1 MTVAEAL
8 RSGGLEPRETRL
20 LLAAATGF
28 SEAAV
33 LAFPER
39 ALPAE
44 AAARFTDF
52 AARRRRGEP
61 VAYILGRQE
70 FYGLPLAVNPAV
82 LIPRP
87 ETELLVDLALQRD
100 FSSAVDLGTG
110 SGAIALAIKK
120 HRRGA
125 RVVGVEASAAALE
138 VAKRN
143 GVALGLDIE
152 WRHGRWCAPLS
163 GERFDLI
170 VSNPPYVAAGDPHLA
185 ALRYEPANALVS
197 GADGLD
203 AIRQIVAAAPAHL
216 ADGGWLL
223 LEHGIGQDGAVRGL
237 LKQAGLEEART
248 WPDLAGIPRV
258 CGAKRENRAYGYQ
271 TTHQGSGHRQ
281 PGRALHERHAAGPA
295 MRLLRA
301 RRAGAQRLRGA

>member
-1 MTVAEAL
+1 LTVAEAL

-39 ALPAE
+39 TLPAE
-44 AAARFTDF
+44 AEARFAEFT
-52 AARRRRGEP
+52 ARRRRGEP
-61 VAYILGRQE
+61 VAYILGRRE

-87 ETELLVDLALQRD
+87 ETELLVDLALQRE
-100 FSSAVDLGTG
+100 FSSVADLGTG
-110 SGAIALAIKK
+110 SGALALAIKR
-120 HRRGA
+120 HRPAA
-125 RVVGVEASAAALE
+125 RVVAVEASAAALE

-143 GVALGLDIE
+143 GVALGLDVE
-152 WRHGRWCAPLS
+152 WRHGRWFAPLH

-185 ALRYEPANALVS
+185 ELHFEPVNALVS

-203 AIRQIVAAAPAHL
+203 AIREIVAAAPAHL
-216 ADGGWLL
+216 TDGGWLL
-223 LEHGIGQDGAVRGL
+223 VEHGIGQDEAVRKL
-237 LKQAGLEEART
+237 LQQAGLEEARA

-258 CGAKRENRAYGYQ
+258 
-271 TTHQGSGHRQ
+271 SG
-281 PGRALHERHAAGPA
+281 
-295 MRLLRA
+295 A
-301 RRAGAQRLRGA
+301 RR